1 MTPKSQK
8 WMQLPRNIA
17 IGHGIIADT
26 ARMCTELKLG
36 RSAIVVTGRKTRE
49 IAGESVSDILSNDGF
64 ATDIAIVKNADQE
77 NIDATI
83 TAAENASFLVGV
95 GGGTVIDVAKLA
107 STMLDIPFLSVPT
120 AAAHD
125 GIASMRA
132 SIARDGDTVSVPA
145 QAPLGIIADT
155 EIIARAPYRFLASGC
170 GDLISNYTAV
180 LDWELAHRLRNAP
193 YSEYAATLSR
203 MTAQIVMD
211 RAETIKPE
219 LEESARLVIK
229 ALVSSGVA
237 MSIAGSS
244 MPASGSEHK
253 FSHALD
259 KIAPEPA
266 LHGEQ
271 CGVGTIMMMYLHGGN
286 WQQIR
291 AALRTVGAPTTAAE
305 LGIPDRCIIDALVH
319 ASDIRPE
326 RYTILGAGLTED
338 AAMNVARITRVAC
351 VPG

>member
-26 ARMCTELKLG
+26 GRMCTELKLG
-36 RSAIVVTGRKTRE
+36 RSAIIVTGRKTKE
-49 IAGESVSDILSNDGF
+49 IAGESVSDILASDGF
-64 ATDIAIVKNADQE
+64 ATDIAIVTNADQE

-83 TAAENASFLVGV
+83 TAAEGASFLVGV

-132 SIARDGDTVSVPA
+132 SIARGGDTVSVPA

-155 EIIARAPYRFLASGC
+155 EIIAHAPHRFLASGC
-170 GDLISNYTAV
+170 GDIVSNYTAV
-180 LDWELAHRLRNAP
+180 LDWELAHRLRNAS

-259 KIAPEPA
+259 RIAPEPA

-271 CGVGTIMMMYLHGGN
+271 CGVGTILMMYLHGGN

-291 AALRTVGAPTTAAE
+291 DALRTVGAPTTAPE

-319 ASDIRPE
+319 ASEIRPE
-326 RYTILGAGLTED
+326 RYTILGAGLTLD
-338 AAMNVARITRVAC
+338 AAENVAKITGVVR
-351 VPG
+351 

>member
-1 MTPKSQK
+1 
-8 WMQLPRNIA
+8 MQLPRSIA
-17 IGHGIIADT
+17 IGHGAIADT
-26 ARMCTELKLG
+26 GRMCTELKLG
-36 RSAIVVTGRKTRE
+36 QRALVVTGIKTQE
-49 IAGESVSDILSNDGF
+49 IAGEAVAGILSNDGF
-64 ATDIAIVKNADQE
+64 STDITIVTNADQE
-77 NIDATI
+77 NIDSVI
-83 TAAENASFLVGV
+83 TTAENASFLVGV

-107 STMLDIPFLSVPT
+107 SATLKIPFLSVPT
-120 AAAHD
+120 AASHD

-155 EIIARAPYRFLASGC
+155 EIIAHAPHRFLASGC

-180 LDWELAHRLRNAP
+180 LDWELAHRLRNVP
-193 YSEYAATLSR
+193 YSEYAAALSR
-203 MTAQIVMD
+203 MTAQIIMD

-259 KIAPEPA
+259 RLAPAPA
-266 LHGEQ
+266 MHGEQ
-271 CGVGTIMMMYLHGGN
+271 CGVGTIMMMYLHGGD
-286 WQQIR
+286 WQQISD
-291 AALRTVGAPTTAAE
+291 ALQKIGAPVNARE

-319 ASDIRPE
+319 AHEIRPE
-326 RYTILGAGLTED
+326 RYTILGTGLNKE
-338 AAMNVARITRVAC
+338 AARNVARITGVI
-351 VPG
+351 G